1 MYIHCS
7 LHTRKM
13 YCTILNMHSWL
24 HEKTTILQMLFWS
37 NSLFLGLEVHC
48 YLLQLKH
55 VYDLIIC
62 SLWSTLLVCN
72 LHIMEIIRKKL
83 KIFKLVGYYRKKLKV
98 SILVPY
104 ELKNI
109 LTRLGNLDD
118 QGLMILSLP
127 LWTSDVDQM
136 LIRYSTI
143 WYHTSEF
150 T

>member
-1 MYIHCS
+1 MT
-7 LHTRKM
+7 LHRGKFF
-13 YCTILNMHSWL
+13 LA
-24 HEKTTILQMLFWS
+24 FF
-37 NSLFLGLEVHC
+37 LFLARNGLEF
-48 YLLQLKH
+48 
-55 VYDLIIC
+55 
-62 SLWSTLLVCN
+62 LVSCKKSKSKKN
-72 LHIMEIIRKKL
+72 GTHSLHIMEIIRKKL

-143 WYHTSEF
+143 
-150 T
+150 